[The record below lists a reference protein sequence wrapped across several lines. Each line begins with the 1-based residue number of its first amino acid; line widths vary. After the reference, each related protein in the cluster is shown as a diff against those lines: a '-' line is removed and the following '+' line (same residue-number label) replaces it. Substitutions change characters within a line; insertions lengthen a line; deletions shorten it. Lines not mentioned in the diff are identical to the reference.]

1 MVEQAQIMVP
11 KRGAPMEKEAHFQSL
26 LYIFF
31 RVPSK
36 GALAPSSLVPRER
49 EREREM
55 LLSES
60 TVSQSPRSNRPTI
73 GSPTGNIW

>member
-49 EREREM
+49 ERERERCSFQRA
-55 LLSES
+55 LSLRVRGQ
-60 TVSQSPRSNRPTI
+60 TDPL
-73 GSPTGNIW
+73 